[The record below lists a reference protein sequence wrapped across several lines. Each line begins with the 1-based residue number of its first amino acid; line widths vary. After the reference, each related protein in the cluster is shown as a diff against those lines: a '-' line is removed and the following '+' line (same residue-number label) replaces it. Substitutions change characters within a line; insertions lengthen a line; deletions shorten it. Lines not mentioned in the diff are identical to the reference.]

1 LSNEADLVP
10 SELKESAMPPLDVVP
25 GKTLDRTLS
34 LIAVLL
40 VVAIVIVARY

>member
-1 LSNEADLVP
+1 VP
-10 SELKESAMPPLDVVP
+10 SELKENATPSLDAGTVP
-25 GKTLDRTLS
+25 RKTLDRTLS